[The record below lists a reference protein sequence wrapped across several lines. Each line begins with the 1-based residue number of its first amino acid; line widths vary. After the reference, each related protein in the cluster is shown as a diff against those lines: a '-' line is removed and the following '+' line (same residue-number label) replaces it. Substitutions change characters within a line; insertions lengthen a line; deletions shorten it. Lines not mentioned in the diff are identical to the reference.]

1 MAKHKRDYYEVLG
14 VAKNGTQAD
23 IKAAYRKLAMKY
35 HPDKNP
41 NNKEAEEKFKEAAQ
55 AYEILSDEQKRKQYD
70 QFGHAAVEGQGFDTH
85 GMNMD
90 DIFSNFGDI
99 FESMFGA
106 GAQGSGFS
114 RRARKPSGP
123 VPQRGHD
130 RHKDLEISL
139 KEAFEGTKKEIGYNH
154 LFVCEVCKGQ
164 GTAPGTKVT
173 TCTQCS
179 GAGEIQYRQGF
190 FMYSQT
196 CGKCAGQGFIIPSPC
211 TNCSGQSRKQSYDK
225 FSVNIPAG
233 IYDGAELRV
242 PQKGDAGIYG
252 GPSGD
257 LYIKVKV
264 LPDKKFI
271 RNGDDIEC
279 TVVLTYPQLVFGAQI
294 DIENI
299 DLSRESVKIPKGCPS
314 GERIII
320 SGKGFPSLRGRKG
333 NLIIITKC
341 DIPKKLSS
349 EAKDVLKQYS
359 EIIGHNADENGSG
372 TITGFFKKFLG

>member
-1 MAKHKRDYYEVLG
+1 MANHKKDYYEILG
-14 VAKNGTQAD
+14 VAKNASLSD

-35 HPDKNP
+35 HPDRNP
-41 NNKEAEEKFKEAAQ
+41 DNKEAEDKFKEAAQ

-70 QFGHAAVEGQGFDTH
+70 QFGHAATEGQGFDGH
-85 GMNMD
+85 NMNME

-99 FESMFGA
+99 FESVFGA
-106 GAQGSGFS
+106 GAQGFGGK
-114 RRARKPSGP
+114 RTRKSTGP
-123 VPQRGHD
+123 TPQRGHD

-164 GTAPGTKVT
+164 GAATGTKAT
-173 TCTQCS
+173 TCSQCS

-190 FMYSQT
+190 FVYSQT
-196 CGKCAGQGFIIPSPC
+196 CNKCAGQGFIFPSPC
-211 TNCSGQSRKQSYDK
+211 SNCSGQTRKQGHDK

-242 PQKGDAGIYG
+242 PQKGDAGVYG
-252 GPSGD
+252 GPAGD
-257 LYIKVKV
+257 LYIKIKV
-264 LPDKKFI
+264 LSDKKFI

-279 TVVLTYPQLVFGAQI
+279 IVVLTYPQLVFGSQI
-294 DIENI
+294 DIDNI
-299 DLSRESVKIPKGCPS
+299 DLSRESVKIPKGCSS
-314 GERIII
+314 GERIVI

-333 NLIIITKC
+333 NLVIITKC

-349 EAKDVLKQYS
+349 EAKDTLRQYS
-359 EIIGHNADENGSG
+359 EIIGNKADEDGSG